1 MLQTIEVPVVLI
13 RLVELGQSVSSLS
26 DQNTASIFKIMIIF
40 VSAKSLICRWSLLY
54 FHFISSLLISLVS
67 LRYLIWPLLNLHRYT
82 RLGTFAWA
90 LNVSKGASHHLS
102 SKYKRVE
109 ISRFQKAFL
118 KFEQKQTS
126 IIYFLILF
134 ELKLSR
140 DQEKL
145 VSHHFIKKIIW
156 KIYWILLIIFLF
168 GRKIEKYP
176 IWSTLFNEQNV
187 QESQLQN
194 LTFHGCL

>member
-40 VSAKSLICRWSLLY
+40 VSAKSPICRWSLLY

-126 IIYFLILF
+126 IIYFLILLCERIGNCIGSDDESLSF
-134 ELKLSR
+134 SELSA
-140 DQEKL
+140 
-145 VSHHFIKKIIW
+145 SCWTSSSKI
-156 KIYWILLIIFLF
+156 LFLAF
-168 GRKIEKYP
+168 SSY
-176 IWSTLFNEQNV
+176 F
-187 QESQLQN
+187 
-194 LTFHGCL
+194 FF

>member
-1 MLQTIEVPVVLI
+1 
-13 RLVELGQSVSSLS
+13 
-26 DQNTASIFKIMIIF
+26 MIIF
-40 VSAKSLICRWSLLY
+40 VSAKSPICRWYLLY

-134 ELKLSR
+134 WVEAISWSRKISLSPFCWKNDLKDLLNPIDHFSFRTKDRKVPHLKHFIQWAKRARESTAKFDFPRLPLTLTSGQSYKAVYDCNLRPWSR
-140 DQEKL
+140 NMGNFL
-145 VSHHFIKKIIW
+145 VST
-156 KIYWILLIIFLF
+156 
-168 GRKIEKYP
+168 
-176 IWSTLFNEQNV
+176 TL
-187 QESQLQN
+187 ES
-194 LTFHGCL
+194 